1 MDDFDIYNDDNFG
14 NNENTSQD
22 DIYPDILNSEE
33 AALVGEDDLFGD
45 FMEGEKGYEVKLE
58 NTDEDNKNLGSD
70 NTSIIATEGQT
81 QNGYEV
87 KLENTDEDNKNLGSD
102 NTSIIATEGQTQNV
116 QRASSTTSNGSQ
128 TMMDR
133 KSVSNATNALYIGD
147 LNWWTTDE
155 DLCAVARDVGVL
167 SEVKEITFYEHKC
180 CLYKKC
186 LVNFTSSA
194 NGNPFKTV
202 PKEPQSKASRQQ
214 QSSVQQRSTTSGNL
228 PIRPIMRPNAA
239 AGGGNSGGM
248 DFHNRNSSAAFRN
261 GQMVPTPRDFFSQN
275 MSPYGT
281 GAFGTGAAGAG
292 RVGYMNGFGGP
303 NDASFMM
310 ARGRMMNAA
319 AMQNQAAA
327 AARQRMMSRGM
338 MRGAYSEDFMGGGGM
353 SNFATPTGPAA
364 GYPAPHFNPAFFDQ
378 GLGNE
383 DVPVAPRGQRYFP

>member
-1 MDDFDIYNDDNFG
+1 EKLLLVTTAKILIMDDFDIYNDDNFG
-14 NNENTSQD
+14 NNENTVF
-22 DIYPDILNSEE
+22 
-33 AALVGEDDLFGD
+33 VGEDDLFGD
-45 FMEGEKGYEVKLE
+45 FMEGEK
-58 NTDEDNKNLGSD
+58 
-70 NTSIIATEGQT
+70 
-81 QNGYEV
+81 GYEV

-167 SEVKEITFYEHKC
+167 SEVKEITFYEHKNSQ
-180 CLYKKC
+180 LQK
-186 LVNFTSSA
+186 LPVNSA